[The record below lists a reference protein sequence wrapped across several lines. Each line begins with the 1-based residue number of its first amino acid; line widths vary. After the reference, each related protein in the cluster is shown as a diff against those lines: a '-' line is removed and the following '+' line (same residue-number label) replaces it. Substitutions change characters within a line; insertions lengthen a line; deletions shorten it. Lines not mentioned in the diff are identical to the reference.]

1 MNDIDRFS
9 FFKSYLEGM
18 EKLKNEE
25 DKKEVAWAIIQY
37 IYYNKEPVW
46 SKKEIEKK
54 ELIWTLIVPTL
65 EKSKNVSNNA
75 KKKQEEKSN

>member
-18 EKLKNEE
+18 EKLKHE
-25 DKKEVAWAIIQY
+25 DNKKEVSWAIIQF

-46 SKKEIEKK
+46 SKREKEKK
-54 ELIWTLIVPTL
+54 ELIWALIEPNLRVS
-65 EKSKNVSNNA
+65 KSKAKSA
-75 KKKQEEKSN
+75 KKKSE